1 MQFQKSTTY
10 RLKKKQ
16 SGFTPAEE
24 LKPKK
29 SKTAPN
35 VDGDKTIIPKEFIWD
50 RMVTVL
56 VTCILG
62 LTVVDLIA
70 EFFSQSTS
78 TVVCRTPSSFSAVQS
93 SFVNSFC
100 FSSLSLA
107 QYYPLFL
114 AIHGLVILSP
124 HQFWS
129 WLFSGHIDFFFDL
142 AKTLDRLKDPSSG
155 EYDRK
160 NIAIVTKLEGEF
172 SSCRSMHRCYV
183 GKLILQMV
191 AAALSL
197 CISWGVF
204 DDFSITFLC
213 SRNASSQR
221 GAGNDSFD
229 DAWPTYFEC
238 TYIPF
243 RLFSVLRYVDAV
255 LIIAVIVVLLYGVI
269 WYVKGHSAE
278 LGTNEIA
285 MFAFTSCLPPESYVF
300 PKLCSA
306 AGACQL
312 KILFSPPIK
321 NDLDFL
327 LLRLYQSDSG
337 HGKVFRELQ
346 ISKAYRSL
354 HTHDHKL
361 LHLLLN
367 LQQDWRGQLY
377 HICMH
382 VCPHYMPI
390 RWCLDAMKTRLQRC
404 NSYPCNGI
412 EGGVSDTKEHLHL
425 ELQEYFRRSIG
436 VYKNP
441 ELEAYEDYKEDL
453 GNIDLNGLEWVSTN
467 TWHCNEM

>member
-1 MQFQKSTTY
+1 MQLQKSTTY

-29 SKTAPN
+29 SKTAQN
-35 VDGDKTIIPKEFIWD
+35 VDEIKTIVPKEFIWD

-62 LTVVDLIA
+62 LTVVDLVA

-100 FSSLSLA
+100 FSSLSLG

-114 AIHGLVILSP
+114 AVHGLIVLSP

-129 WLFSGHIDFFFDL
+129 WLFAGHIDFFFDL

-172 SSCRSMHRCYV
+172 LLSRRIHRCYI
-183 GKLILQMV
+183 GKLILQSI
-191 AAALSL
+191 AAVLSL

-213 SRNASSQR
+213 SSNASTQR
-221 GAGNDSFD
+221 VVGNSSFHD
-229 DAWPTYFEC
+229 VWPTYFEC

-255 LIIAVIVVLLYGVI
+255 LIVAVIVVLLYGAI
-269 WYVKGHSAE
+269 WYVKGHCAE

-300 PKLCSA
+300 PKLFTA

-312 KILFSPPIK
+312 RILFSPSIQH
-321 NDLDFL
+321 DLDFL

-354 HTHDHKL
+354 HIHDHKL
-361 LHLLLN
+361 LHLLIN
-367 LQQDWRGQLY
+367 LQQDWRYNRGQLSY
-377 HICMH
+377 
-382 VCPHYMPI
+382 V
-390 RWCLDAMKTRLQRC
+390 RALCL
-404 NSYPCNGI
+404 SVG
-412 EGGVSDTKEHLHL
+412 
-425 ELQEYFRRSIG
+425 F
-436 VYKNP
+436 
-441 ELEAYEDYKEDL
+441 
-453 GNIDLNGLEWVSTN
+453 
-467 TWHCNEM
+467 